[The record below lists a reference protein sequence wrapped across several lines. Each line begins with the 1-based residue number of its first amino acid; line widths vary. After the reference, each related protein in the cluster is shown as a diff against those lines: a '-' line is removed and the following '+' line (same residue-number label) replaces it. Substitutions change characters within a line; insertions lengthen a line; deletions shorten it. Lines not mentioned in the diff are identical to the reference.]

1 MTGRLA
7 GRFDATFAA
16 RMALREK
23 QIQQNFRPYIG
34 VHKWFARRPGTLFRN
49 LLLSEFGGNGVGEP
63 ISSEYFRA
71 HAFAGTIAD
80 PFMGG
85 GTPLLEANRLGFDVV
100 GADVNPMAWWIV
112 RQELAP
118 LDDKAFV
125 AAAAGIAED
134 LEREVGE
141 LYRTRCTGCGGDADV
156 KYFVWV
162 KTQDCPEC
170 GAENDLF
177 PGYRLA
183 EDVRH
188 PRHVLAC
195 PECGTLSEH
204 ERLPTKS
211 EPAECP
217 ECGSDVHREGPAG
230 RGTIGCWG
238 CGHRFRYPAP
248 NGEFPER
255 PPEHR
260 MWAIEYHCGRCRR
273 ERPGR
278 KGRFFKAPDADDLRR
293 ARTAASTLVELDTA
307 DAIELPDDEVPEGDE
322 TGRLR
327 RWGYR
332 RWRDLFGAR
341 QLLGLGL
348 LLARIR
354 RVEDDAVR
362 RALLTV
368 FSDFLRYQ
376 NMLCRYDTYAL
387 KCQDIFAV
395 HGFPVG
401 LVQCENSL
409 LGIPGVGAGAFRHFV
424 EKYRRAKAY
433 CREPFEKV
441 REGKKNVPIPVEGE
455 RIEAAPVAGLPLAPL
470 QGAGE
475 QATEPGE
482 GRRAFLQCAP
492 SAELPLEPGTLDG
505 VFTDPPYFDNVQY
518 AELMDFCHVWLRLAL
533 AGEFE
538 EFGRTSTRDA
548 GDLTGNR
555 TLKRGMEHFAEG
567 LSGVFSAYARALK
580 PGAPFVFTYHHND
593 PGAYA
598 PVAVAVLDAGLEC
611 EAVLPAPG
619 EMEASLHIQGTGSS
633 VLDSV
638 FVCRAGGG
646 SAGSASEGDRGA
658 GPGREP
664 DGGAFEKEL
673 LADLRSVARGGVK
686 VSLGDARCLF
696 SGRVARLAIR
706 RLAGEGWNRDEPLEE
721 RLGRVRGIL
730 SVLSERY
737 GGAEPLLA
745 LLDSPSTEEPDQ
757 AALFGPDGVADGL
770 PEGAAGAETVR
781 G

>member
-1 MTGRLA
+1 MSLEE
-7 GRFDATFAA
+7 RFDAPFAA
-16 RMALREK
+16 SLALREK

-49 LLLSEFGGNGVGEP
+49 LLLSEFLEDGL
-63 ISSEYFRA
+63 STYDAYFRA
-71 HAFAGTIAD
+71 HRFRGTIAD

-118 LDDKAFV
+118 LDDEAF
-125 AAAAGIAED
+125 AAAAAEVARD
-134 LEREVGE
+134 VEREVGE
-141 LYRTRCTGCGGDADV
+141 LYRTRCAECGEDADV

-162 KTQDCPEC
+162 KTQACPEC
-170 GAENDLF
+170 GTDNDLF

-188 PRHVLAC
+188 PKNVLAC
-195 PECGTLSEH
+195 AECGTLSEH
-204 ERLPTKS
+204 ERLPTKA

-217 ECGSDVHREGPAG
+217 ECGSDIHREGPAG
-230 RGTIGCWG
+230 RGAIGCR
-238 CGHRFRYPAP
+238 CCVHRFRYPAP
-248 NGEFPER
+248 NGEFPDA

-260 MWAIEYHCGRCRR
+260 MWAIEYHCGRCKR

-278 KGRFFKAPDADDLRR
+278 KGRFFKAPDKEDLRR
-293 ARTAASTLVELDTA
+293 VGAAGAMLAGLEA
-307 DAIELPDDEVPEGDE
+307 AEAIELPDEEVPDGDE
-322 TGRLR
+322 SGRLR

-354 RVEDDAVR
+354 RIEDDELR

-409 LGIPGVGAGAFRHFV
+409 LGIPGIGAGAFRHFV
-424 EKYRRAKAY
+424 EKYRRAKSY

-441 REGKKNVPIPVEGE
+441 REGKKNVAVPVEGE
-455 RIEAAPVAGLPLAPL
+455 RIEAVPVGEIPL
-470 QGAGE
+470 QGAERPDG
-475 QATEPGE
+475 
-482 GRRAFLQCAP
+482 GRRAFLRCAP

-518 AELMDFCHVWLRLAL
+518 AELMDFCHVWIRLAL
-533 AGEFE
+533 ADEFEE

-555 TLKRGMEHFAEG
+555 TLKRGMEHFASG
-567 LSGVFSAYARALK
+567 LSGVFSTYARALK
-580 PGAPFVFTYHHND
+580 PSAPFVFTYHHNN
-593 PGAYA
+593 PEAYA
-598 PVAVAVLDAGLEC
+598 PVAMAVLDAGLAC

-619 EMEASLHIQGTGSS
+619 EMEASLHINGTGSS

-638 FVCRAGGG
+638 FVCRADEADGNRN
-646 SAGSASEGDRGA
+646 AE
-658 GPGREP
+658 PEREP
-664 DGGAFEKEL
+664 DGEAFEGGL

-696 SGRVARLAIR
+696 SGRVARLAIG
-706 RLAGEGWNRDEPLEE
+706 RLAGEGWDRDEPLEE
-721 RLGRVRGIL
+721 RLGRVRA
-730 SVLSERY
+730 VLSELAGRY
-737 GGAEPLLA
+737 GDAEPLLA
-745 LLDSPSTEEPDQ
+745 RLGAEEEPDQ
-757 AALFGPDGVADGL
+757 AVLFGPDGTADGQ
-770 PEGAAGAETVR
+770 PKGAADAETVR